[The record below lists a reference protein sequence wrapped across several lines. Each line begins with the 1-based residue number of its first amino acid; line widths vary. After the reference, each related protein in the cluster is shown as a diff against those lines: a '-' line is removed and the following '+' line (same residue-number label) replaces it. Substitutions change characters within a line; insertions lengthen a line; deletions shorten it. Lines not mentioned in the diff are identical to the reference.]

1 MTEKTFIWK
10 CRDLCTL
17 YENAVMSEDAK
28 KQFYKTTPLIIT
40 FGSAVLSE
48 FDINSFIE
56 LGQRIMRF
64 KMNALTEREKF
75 KLLSLL
81 DKALQWCCVK
91 YNISTWPLALAAD
104 IPNSIIKTGFI
115 ENKSENPNGV
125 TLEKNSIV
133 EVTCENTYENQCN
146 AKRIFIDDSYIVADI
161 LPNTEITINFGDI
174 KMKCIENINEKNIR
188 CKVTSE
194 GQLIDQSFFCV
205 RGVIHRKPCLN
216 DTDLEII
223 KFAKKLKFD
232 IITLNLVRNASTVK
246 QVRKLTAKQKPL
258 LISAICEQEGLDNID
273 SIIKFGKPLY
283 LSGDI
288 LQNTLDTGEM
298 TSMDINNITNAILHK
313 SGFVLRSF
321 KNPDTLTVALRTLHD
336 ICSVVE
342 PLSRINDNF
351 MSICQQHKQPV
362 TAALAATQGAI
373 LLAKLTHSL
382 VIVVPTVS
390 GRTVKQLTSIS
401 VDKIIIAITS
411 SPMVAKQ
418 LQLYKGVLAIL
429 YDTDPE
435 MPSVDIEKA
444 IEMGMNVARLKT
456 SHFTMHDKAK
466 MLNNI
471 EKASSFL
478 AKKHGL
484 LQFPCATCIEL
495 KTCVVQTGLLE
506 EELAELWI
514 EENSE
519 VFLTNRIT
527 HYDKCNESQIFVDDP
542 FLVSDVKI
550 GMEINISQEEI
561 IMVCVSKG
569 EHSVKCTVTKGG
581 YLRNMAYVCMRGAV
595 RKRPYLSKKD
605 AQLIKFAIE
614 YQADMII
621 INYPRHAATINKI
634 KKYLGTK
641 VRRPILI
648 AGISTQE
655 GLMNID
661 DFVKEADGI
670 LLSREFLAYEV
681 ETALYNRMG
690 AIQKLIAGKCRQAGK
705 PFYVSGGIFEEALTS
720 GIITT
725 RDISDVTNAILEGAS
740 GVCLSETPNS
750 YNLCETINMLNELC
764 ASVEPLCMD
773 KTDFCD
779 LVSQIKMPVNAA
791 EACAIS
797 CATVANQTNARLIIV
812 PTVSG
817 RTAYLLNW
825 MRPNSTVIAVST
837 KMTTI
842 KLLKTFRSVVPLY
855 YKGGSKKTWFQ
866 TVQARIVFA
875 LEYAVE
881 QHWILYGDHYIT
893 LEKMTEGSSF
903 CDTVRVWNVT
913 LSKKNSIECPESYHD
928 FNINTYKKKKHKP
941 RSERKKVKVTE
952 VKKTEEDSEVKSEK
966 METTE
971 DQEKGE
977 SEEVKTEAKD
987 EEGEDK
993 EKQDGDKSETVKGD
1007 KSEINN
1013 NEGDQ

>member
-1 MTEKTFIWK
+1 MDELADKLEYEHIDITDPKHVLEPSYSRRRSLIMVTF
-10 CRDLCTL
+10 
-17 YENAVMSEDAK
+17 A
-28 KQFYKTTPLIIT
+28 
-40 FGSAVLSE
+40 
-48 FDINSFIE
+48 
-56 LGQRIMRF
+56 
-64 KMNALTEREKF
+64 
-75 KLLSLL
+75 
-81 DKALQWCCVK
+81 
-91 YNISTWPLALAAD
+91 
-104 IPNSIIKTGFI
+104 
-115 ENKSENPNGV
+115 
-125 TLEKNSIV
+125 
-133 EVTCENTYENQCN
+133 
-146 AKRIFIDDSYIVADI
+146 
-161 LPNTEITINFGDI
+161 
-174 KMKCIENINEKNIR
+174 
-188 CKVTSE
+188 
-194 GQLIDQSFFCV
+194 
-205 RGVIHRKPCLN
+205 
-216 DTDLEII
+216 
-223 KFAKKLKFD
+223 
-232 IITLNLVRNASTVK
+232 
-246 QVRKLTAKQKPL
+246 
-258 LISAICEQEGLDNID
+258 
-273 SIIKFGKPLY
+273 
-283 LSGDI
+283 
-288 LQNTLDTGEM
+288 
-298 TSMDINNITNAILHK
+298 
-313 SGFVLRSF
+313 
-321 KNPDTLTVALRTLHD
+321 
-336 ICSVVE
+336 
-342 PLSRINDNF
+342 
-351 MSICQQHKQPV
+351 
-362 TAALAATQGAI
+362 
-373 LLAKLTHSL
+373 
-382 VIVVPTVS
+382 
-390 GRTVKQLTSIS
+390 
-401 VDKIIIAITS
+401 
-411 SPMVAKQ
+411 
-418 LQLYKGVLAIL
+418 
-429 YDTDPE
+429 DPE

-928 FNINTYKKKKHKP
+928 FNINTYKKKKYKP

-977 SEEVKTEAKD
+977 SEEVKTEAKG
-987 EEGEDK
+987 EESEDK
-993 EKQDGDKSETVKGD
+993 EKQDGDKSEAVKGD

-1013 NEGDQ
+1013 NEGDEK